1 MKVVCAWCK
10 QEGRDALLGECEPFD
25 DPSETH
31 TICPRHSEQLVAQL
45 PSVTFPGI
53 RILYVVRRTDTALY
67 HYLARSLTG
76 LPGVAVIL
84 DRRER
89 ERRTTRGDVPTER
102 RHANRRIRR
111 VRFSSLGY
119 LVVRFGPERDTRLT
133 VEPLGRPPGSP
144 RRPE

>member
-10 QEGRDALLGECEPFD
+10 QEGRDALLGECAPFD
-25 DPSETH
+25 DPTETH

-53 RILYVVRRTDTALY
+53 RILYVVRRNDTALY
-67 HYLARSLTG
+67 RYLAHSLAG

-89 ERRTTRGDVPTER
+89 ERRIAPGDVPIER
-102 RHANRRIRR
+102 RRANRRIRR
-111 VRFSSLGY
+111 TRFSSLGY
-119 LVVRFGPERDTRLT
+119 LVVRFGPEREGRLAP
-133 VEPLGRPPGSP
+133 EPPGKPPGPP